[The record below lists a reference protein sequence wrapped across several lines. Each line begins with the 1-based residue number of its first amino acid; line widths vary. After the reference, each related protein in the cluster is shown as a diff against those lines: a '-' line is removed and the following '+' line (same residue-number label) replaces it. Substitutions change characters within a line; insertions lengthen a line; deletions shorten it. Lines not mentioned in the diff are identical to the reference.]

1 MIEVMKNLNLIQ
13 SDMSEIVLNLKQ
25 KVLYQVFLIIL
36 MHLFQLREIY
46 SKSRK

>member
-36 MHLFQLREIY
+36 MHLFQLWEIY
-46 SKSRK
+46 SKCRK